1 MESCPNKVLSPRNR
15 NISSSTGLAKFNLSP
30 KRINPKNDL
39 AYALQYEPP
48 FRANADLERKA
59 SFHKARSVFDNPSQ
73 NKENGA
79 LGLTKSPEMKLR
91 HKPSSPFRPPP
102 FAVEA
107 TVSQTDQNSPKNGLG
122 LSRAE
127 LLSKYASKQT
137 RLLEIQR
144 EKEVLEFEILE
155 IEAELHK
162 NVGPPSS
169 SFMDSVYT
177 RANTDMSLLKNKVS
191 TIFGPELRKS
201 ASTIF
206 SPDSGTKLR
215 PPAGSGSPRT
225 IKKTASSIFSPPPN
239 LTNLPNLPNLP
250 NIMPSQ
256 DLKKKASHIFNT
268 KLNEVRGKLDQQQNE
283 FEEFTKK
290 GTEFAKSLISSLS
303 PKKESKESIFAE
315 SSFLVDNLADS
326 SLIDRSV
333 LLSDSE
339 SDLDGSGIDIDD
351 YYSDE
356 EKENY

>member
-1 MESCPNKVLSPRNR
+1 MESCPSKVLSPRNR

-30 KRINPKNDL
+30 KRTNPKNDL
-39 AYALQYEPP
+39 AYAFQYEPP

-59 SFHKARSVFDNPSQ
+59 SFHKARSVFDKPFQ
-73 NKENGA
+73 NKENETF
-79 LGLTKSPEMKLR
+79 GLTKSPEIKLR

-107 TVSQTDQNSPKNGLG
+107 TSSQTDQNSFKNGLG
-122 LSRAE
+122 FSRNE

-137 RLLEIQR
+137 QLMEIQR

-206 SPDSGTKLR
+206 SPDSGTKFR

-239 LTNLPNLPNLP
+239 LTNLPNLPN
-250 NIMPSQ
+250 IMPSQ
-256 DLKKKASHIFNT
+256 DLKRKASHIFNT

-303 PKKESKESIFAE
+303 PKKESKEGSIFAE
-315 SSFLVDNLADS
+315 SSFLVDNLADM

-333 LLSDSE
+333 LLSESE
-339 SDLDGSGIDIDD
+339 SDLAGSGIDIDD
-351 YYSDE
+351 YDSDE